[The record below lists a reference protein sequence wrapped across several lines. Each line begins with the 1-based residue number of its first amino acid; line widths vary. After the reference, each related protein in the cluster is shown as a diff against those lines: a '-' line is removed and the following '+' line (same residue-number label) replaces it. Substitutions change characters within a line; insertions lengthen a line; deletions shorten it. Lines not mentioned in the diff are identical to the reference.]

1 MNIRKIYGL
10 LLSAALIVLAACTA
24 DDATGPIEEGGG
36 EGAVT
41 QKIHFVVGGVSPS
54 DIYTRLVPPG
64 EEGELIGASD
74 ATCNVDKI
82 RLLVFRRAE
91 GSDGSFVYDE
101 TNSTDADRNKKI
113 LEVSEDKEITG
124 EDGATIAHGRT
135 AEGSILKKKGYEY
148 RVIALGYNSQRDL
161 DLDYTDHD
169 EFKIFTKEE
178 TGFDK
183 DNVVDESTLFR
194 IVTNIKLDPSN
205 PNDPIE
211 QETLIDGESRF
222 EDLYLQI
229 KPMPLADRAGAIAA
243 TERNQNTKRFITGW
257 YQLVPEIFYGTC
269 KTVEGSDIITF
280 DDENTLTGYLYRG
293 VAKLEVDIVN
303 LKSGI
308 ANGLYDG
315 RLYNHVCTMALV
327 GDSIRQ
333 AVRLSDYD
341 EFKTPIFKFGGSNYD
356 LPGFGENANDGTSAT
371 HTAIAIDGKLAN
383 DLYDQ
388 KKDMKCHEYEDEEIT
403 FVTYLLPTQTRLYL
417 RTWSAWMPS
426 LDSSH
431 HNYNDVHERRFTLKS
446 QSNGN
451 QATGVIDPI
460 TGGEF
465 IYFRRNQSYKIEVDG
480 KDLAKIPTLQ

>member
-101 TNSTDADRNKKI
+101 TNSTDADGNKKI

-135 AEGSILKKKGYEY
+135 AEGSILKKKGFEY

-161 DLDYTDHD
+161 DSEYPDAEEFPIFPDTDN
-169 EFKIFTKEE
+169 K
-178 TGFDK
+178 
-183 DNVVDESTLFR
+183 VDESTLFR
-194 IVTNIKLDPSN
+194 IVTEVKLDPDNPSN
-205 PNDPIE
+205 PIAEEN
-211 QETLIDGESRF
+211 LVDGETRF
-222 EDLYLQI
+222 EDLYMQVV
-229 KPMPLADRAGAIAA
+229 PMSLEEKAGAIAQDGGS
-243 TERNQNTKRFITGW
+243 TQNTKRFLTGW

-269 KTVEGSDIITF
+269 KSVGGSDVITF
-280 DDENTLTGYLYRG
+280 DDENMLTGYLYRG
-293 VAKLEVDIVN
+293 VAKLTVEITNIDALIN
-303 LKSGI
+303 KPNQNEI
-308 ANGLYDG
+308 
-315 RLYNHVCTMALV
+315 CTMALV

-333 AVRLSDYD
+333 AVRLVDYD
-341 EFKTPIFKFGGSNYD
+341 EFKTPFFKFEDDFALDGYGSDRSNSS
-356 LPGFGENANDGTSAT
+356 FAT
-371 HTAIAIDGKLAN
+371 HTAIAIDGRLEN
-383 DLYDQ
+383 VLNGYEPNI
-388 KKDMKCHEYEDEEIT
+388 KCHEYKNNASLNFT
-403 FVTYLLPTQTRLYL
+403 LFLLPTQTRIYL
-417 RTWSAWMPS
+417 RYWEAFRVN
-426 LDSSH
+426 LGSH
-431 HNYNDVHERRFTLKS
+431 GTNRIRERRFALES

-465 IYFRRNQSYKIEVDG
+465 IYFRRNQSYTIDVDG
-480 KDLAKIPTLQ
+480 EKLKEINELQ

>member
-101 TNSTDADRNKKI
+101 TNSTDADGNKKI
-113 LEVSEDKEITG
+113 LEVSEDKDITG

-161 DLDYTDHD
+161 DSEYPDAEEFPIFPDTDN
-169 EFKIFTKEE
+169 K
-178 TGFDK
+178 
-183 DNVVDESTLFR
+183 VDESTLFR
-194 IVTNIKLDPSN
+194 IVTEVKLDPDNPSN
-205 PNDPIE
+205 PIAEEN
-211 QETLIDGESRF
+211 LVDGETRF
-222 EDLYLQI
+222 EDLYMQVV
-229 KPMPLADRAGAIAA
+229 PMSLEEKAGWIA
-243 TERNQNTKRFITGW
+243 QNGGSGQDTKRFITGW

-269 KTVEGSDIITF
+269 KTVGGSDIITF
-280 DDENTLTGYLYRG
+280 NDENMLIGYLYRG
-293 VAKLEVDIVN
+293 VAKLTVIFDKENIAEIIG
-303 LKSGI
+303 SGNEI
-308 ANGLYDG
+308 
-315 RLYNHVCTMALV
+315 CTMTLV

-333 AVRLSDYD
+333 AVHLTDYD
-341 EFKTPIFKFGGSNYD
+341 EFKTPFFKIEDKFA
-356 LPGFGENANDGTSAT
+356 LPGFGSDEDKNSYAT
-371 HTAIAIDGKLAN
+371 HTTIAIDGKLAN
-383 DLYDQ
+383 NMYSAIQ
-388 KKDMKCHEYEDEEIT
+388 SKIKCHKYKNGEGSLT
-403 FVTYLLPTQTRLYL
+403 FNLFLLPTQTRIYL
-417 RTWSAWMPS
+417 RYSHAWRV
-426 LDSSH
+426 LD
-431 HNYNDVHERRFTLKS
+431 HNYNTICERRFALES